1 MLRFPKI
8 RFLETVSH
16 PDLNTSM
23 MKNFL
28 SSLVLLLFC
37 AILPAQIVNTTIKV
51 ADVDQAGLPP
61 AISEVAKIKPP
72 IGSEP
77 SFQSGEELE
86 YSLSLGF
93 ITAGKGSI
101 VVREEMFNGQKVFHS
116 ILSGATTGMIDGIF
130 KVRDVYESYFRP
142 IDNLPLKAIRN
153 VREGSYKFYDEQ
165 LFYPEAGMLESQ
177 KKGKLSIP
185 EKTLDM
191 ASVLYYL
198 RRINFEIMS
207 EGDIIYFD
215 TFFSKA
221 LFPFYVIYRGRETVK
236 TSLGTFSCIRLVP
249 VVEPGRIFK
258 RSDGMNIWLT
268 DDTNKVPVLI
278 QFDVWAGSFK
288 GELVRYKKLKYPLT
302 SLKKR

>member
-1 MLRFPKI
+1 M
-8 RFLETVSH
+8 
-16 PDLNTSM
+16 
-23 MKNFL
+23 
-28 SSLVLLLFC
+28 SLQKYIVLPLALLLFC
-37 AILPAQIVNTTIKV
+37 ANILGQTVNSTVK
-51 ADVDQAGLPP
+51 AAEVDQAGLPP
-61 AISEVAKIKPP
+61 AISEVPKIKPP

-77 SFQSGEELE
+77 CFQAGEELE

-101 VVREEMFNGQKVFHS
+101 VLREELFNGQKVFHS
-116 ILSGATTGMIDGIF
+116 VLTGSTTGMIDRIF

-142 IDNLPLKAIRN
+142 RDNLPLKAIRN

-165 LFYPEAGMLESQ
+165 LFYPEERLLESQ
-177 KKGKLSIP
+177 TKGKLSIP
-185 EKTLDM
+185 DKTLDM
-191 ASVLYYL
+191 ASVLFYL

-221 LFPFYVIYRGRETVK
+221 LFPFYVIYRGRETIK

-268 DDTNKVPVLI
+268 DDINKVPVLI
-278 QFDVWAGSFK
+278 KFDVWAGSFK

-302 SLKKR
+302 SLKK

>member
-1 MLRFPKI
+1 M
-8 RFLETVSH
+8 ETVSH

-191 ASVLYYL
+191 ASVLYYP
-198 RRINFEIMS
+198 R
-207 EGDIIYFD
+207 
-215 TFFSKA
+215 
-221 LFPFYVIYRGRETVK
+221 
-236 TSLGTFSCIRLVP
+236 
-249 VVEPGRIFK
+249 
-258 RSDGMNIWLT
+258 
-268 DDTNKVPVLI
+268 
-278 QFDVWAGSFK
+278 
-288 GELVRYKKLKYPLT
+288 
-302 SLKKR
+302 